1 MSSSE
6 VLSVQ
11 LVERLVCELVAEA
24 VDGGHGN
31 SDTAAENVLTRQERR
46 GYANTTPAVCGS
58 CGVPKPLTP
67 RGLTRRVAWNCR

>member
-11 LVERLVCELVAEA
+11 LVERLVCELFAEA

-31 SDTAAENVLTRQERR
+31 SVTAAENVLTRQERR
-46 GYANTTPAVCGS
+46 THTPHRQS
-58 CGVPKPLTP
+58 
-67 RGLTRRVAWNCR
+67 VAPAAFRSL